1 MHEYCSPM
9 AHTDALVALRLS
21 DAGCEA
27 VACTGCQAGMI
38 LRKEK
43 KPVRI
48 DVVLQGALVEALCEP
63 LQCLRALDVM
73 SEGKVGYEHM

>member
-1 MHEYCSPM
+1 M
-9 AHTDALVALRLS
+9 
-21 DAGCEA
+21 
-27 VACTGCQAGMI
+27 ACTGCQAGMI